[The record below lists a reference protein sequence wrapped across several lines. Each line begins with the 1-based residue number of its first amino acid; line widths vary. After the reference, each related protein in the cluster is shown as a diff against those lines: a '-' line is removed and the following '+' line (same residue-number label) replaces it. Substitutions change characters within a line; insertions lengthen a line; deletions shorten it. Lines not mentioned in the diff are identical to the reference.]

1 MDETAPYALT
11 GAVFATERAAIEE
24 AHDALHYSAGN
35 FYVNDKPTGAVVGQQ
50 PFGGSRAS
58 GTNDKAGSMWN
69 LIRWVSP
76 RTVKET
82 FVPPTDYRYPFL
94 APDSQQGRGAD
105 MLVRVLDGVDAF
117 LDRLGSV
124 SFLPLALAIGCHLLK
139 MACTSR
145 AWRNVLAA
153 AYPEERVPWISIYGA
168 YLAGVGINAII
179 PARAGDA
186 VRIVLA
192 HRAIPGST
200 YTTVVSSTLVL
211 SFFDIFAAT
220 TLLTWAATTGQ
231 LPGLD
236 VLPRLQSFDFA
247 WLFSRP
253 LLFDLALA
261 GVLVAIGVLAIWI
274 AGHVADFRARIA
286 QAFRVLSPPTRYL
299 RRVVTWQAADWS
311 LRLLTIWFLLAAFH
325 IPQTLENAGL
335 VQVSTSVAT
344 LLPITPA
351 GVGTEQ
357 AFLLYVLNGVAS
369 AAVLL
374 AFSVGAKLTLTV
386 TNVVAGFT
394 AIALTLRTVRYK
406 RALELPEE
414 ATEG

>member
-1 MDETAPYALT
+1 
-11 GAVFATERAAIEE
+11 
-24 AHDALHYSAGN
+24 
-35 FYVNDKPTGAVVGQQ
+35 
-50 PFGGSRAS
+50 
-58 GTNDKAGSMWN
+58 
-69 LIRWVSP
+69 
-76 RTVKET
+76 
-82 FVPPTDYRYPFL
+82 
-94 APDSQQGRGAD
+94 
-105 MLVRVLDGVDAF
+105 MLVRILDGVDAF
-117 LDRLGSV
+117 LDQLGSV
-124 SFLPLALAIGCHLLK
+124 SFVPLALAVGCHLLK

-211 SFFDIFAAT
+211 TIFDFAAAS
-220 TLLTWAATTGQ
+220 TLVTWAVVMGE

-236 VLPRLQSFDFA
+236 VLPRLRSFDFA

-253 LLFDLALA
+253 LLFELVLA
-261 GVLVAIGVLAIWI
+261 GVLIGVGVVAFWI
-274 AGHVADFRARIA
+274 AGHVADFRARVG
-286 QAFRVLSPPTRYL
+286 QAFRVMSPPTRYL
-299 RRVVTWQAADWS
+299 GRVATWQAADWG

-325 IPQTLENAGL
+325 IPQTLEHTLL
-335 VQVSTSVAT
+335 VQASTSVST
-344 LLPITPA
+344 LFPITPA

-357 AFLLYVLNGVAS
+357 AFLLFALSGVAP

-374 AFSVGAKLTLTV
+374 AFSVGAKLTLTL

-394 AIALTLRTVRYK
+394 AIALTLRTVRF
-406 RALELPEE
+406 RQALHLPEK
-414 ATEG
+414 ATPETQE

>member
-1 MDETAPYALT
+1 
-11 GAVFATERAAIEE
+11 V
-24 AHDALHYSAGN
+24 
-35 FYVNDKPTGAVVGQQ
+35 
-50 PFGGSRAS
+50 
-58 GTNDKAGSMWN
+58 
-69 LIRWVSP
+69 
-76 RTVKET
+76 
-82 FVPPTDYRYPFL
+82 
-94 APDSQQGRGAD
+94 
-105 MLVRVLDGVDAF
+105 LVRVLDGVDAF
-117 LDRLGSV
+117 LDQLGSV
-124 SFLPLALAIGCHLLK
+124 SFLPLAAAICCHLLK

-153 AYPEERVPWISIYGA
+153 AYPESRVPWISIYGA
-168 YLAGVGINAII
+168 YLAGVGINAIV

-211 SFFDIFAAT
+211 GFFDLFAASA
-220 TLLTWAATTGQ
+220 LLAWALSTGE

-236 VLPRLQSFDFA
+236 VLPRLKSFDFA
-247 WLFSRP
+247 WLFARP
-253 LLFDLALA
+253 LLLDLVLA
-261 GVLVAIGVLAIWI
+261 GVIVAIGIVAFWI
-274 AGHVADFRARIA
+274 AGHVADFRDRIA
-286 QAFRVLSPPTRYL
+286 QAFRVMSPPTRYL
-299 RRVVTWQAADWS
+299 GRVASWQAADWS
-311 LRLLTIWFLLAAFH
+311 LRLATIWFLLAAFH
-325 IPQTLENAGL
+325 IPQTLEHAGL

-357 AFLLYVLNGVAS
+357 AFLLYALNGVAS

-374 AFSVGAKLTLTV
+374 AFSVGAKLTLTL

-406 RALELPEE
+406 KALEPPAEVTE
-414 ATEG
+414 A

>member
-1 MDETAPYALT
+1 
-11 GAVFATERAAIEE
+11 
-24 AHDALHYSAGN
+24 
-35 FYVNDKPTGAVVGQQ
+35 
-50 PFGGSRAS
+50 
-58 GTNDKAGSMWN
+58 
-69 LIRWVSP
+69 
-76 RTVKET
+76 
-82 FVPPTDYRYPFL
+82 
-94 APDSQQGRGAD
+94 

-117 LDRLGSV
+117 LDQIGSV
-124 SFLPLALAIGCHLLK
+124 AFGSLALAIGCHLLK

-168 YLAGVGINAII
+168 YLAGVGINAVI

-211 SFFDIFAAT
+211 SLFDLFAASA
-220 TLLTWAATTGQ
+220 LLTWAIVLGE

-236 VLPRLQSFDFA
+236 VLPRLRSFDFA
-247 WLFSRP
+247 WLFGRP
-253 LLFDLALA
+253 LLFELVL
-261 GVLVAIGVLAIWI
+261 GGLLVALGVVAFWI
-274 AGHVADFRARIA
+274 AGHVADFRERVA

-299 RRVVTWQAADWS
+299 GRVATWQAADWG

-325 IPQTLENAGL
+325 IPQTLETVGL
-335 VQVSTSVAT
+335 VQASSSVAT

-357 AFLLYVLNGVAS
+357 AFLLYALSGVAS
-369 AAVLL
+369 ASVLL
-374 AFSVGAKLTLTV
+374 AFSVGAKLTLTI

-394 AIALTLRTVRYK
+394 AIVLTLRTVRFK
-406 RALELPEE
+406 KALGPLPEPAE
-414 ATEG
+414 

>member
-1 MDETAPYALT
+1 
-11 GAVFATERAAIEE
+11 
-24 AHDALHYSAGN
+24 
-35 FYVNDKPTGAVVGQQ
+35 
-50 PFGGSRAS
+50 
-58 GTNDKAGSMWN
+58 
-69 LIRWVSP
+69 
-76 RTVKET
+76 
-82 FVPPTDYRYPFL
+82 
-94 APDSQQGRGAD
+94 

-117 LDRLGSV
+117 LDQIGSV
-124 SFLPLALAIGCHLLK
+124 AFVPLALAIGCHLLK

-192 HRAIPGST
+192 HRAIPSST

-211 SFFDIFAAT
+211 SLFDLFAAS
-220 TLLTWAATTGQ
+220 TLLTWALTTGE

-236 VLPRLQSFDFA
+236 VLPRLRSFDFA
-247 WLFSRP
+247 WLFGRP
-253 LLFDLALA
+253 LLFELTIA
-261 GVLVAIGVLAIWI
+261 GVLVALGVVGFWI
-274 AGHVADFRARIA
+274 AGHVADFRERVA

-299 RRVVTWQAADWS
+299 RKVAVWQAADWG

-325 IPQTLENAGL
+325 IPQTLENAAL
-335 VQVSTSVAT
+335 TQVSTSVAT

-357 AFLLYVLNGVAS
+357 AFLLYALSGVAS
-369 AAVLL
+369 ASVLL
-374 AFSVGAKLTLTV
+374 AFSVGAKLTLTI
-386 TNVVAGFT
+386 TNVIAGFT
-394 AIALTLRTVRYK
+394 AIVLTLRTVRFK
-406 RALELPEE
+406 KALGPLPE
-414 ATEG
+414 ATDS

>member
-1 MDETAPYALT
+1 
-11 GAVFATERAAIEE
+11 
-24 AHDALHYSAGN
+24 
-35 FYVNDKPTGAVVGQQ
+35 
-50 PFGGSRAS
+50 
-58 GTNDKAGSMWN
+58 
-69 LIRWVSP
+69 
-76 RTVKET
+76 
-82 FVPPTDYRYPFL
+82 
-94 APDSQQGRGAD
+94 

-117 LDRLGSV
+117 LDQIGSV
-124 SFLPLALAIGCHLLK
+124 AFLPLALAIGCHLLK

-153 AYPEERVPWISIYGA
+153 AYPEERVPWVSIYGA
-168 YLAGVGINAII
+168 YLAGVGINAIV

-211 SFFDIFAAT
+211 SLFDMFAASA
-220 TLLTWAATTGQ
+220 LLTWAIVLGE

-236 VLPRLQSFDFA
+236 VLPRLRSFDFA

-253 LLFDLALA
+253 LLFELVL
-261 GVLVAIGVLAIWI
+261 GGLLVAIGVVAFWI
-274 AGHVADFRARIA
+274 AGHVADFRERVA
-286 QAFRVLSPPTRYL
+286 QAFRVMSPPTRYL
-299 RRVVTWQAADWS
+299 ARVATWQAADWG

-325 IPQTLENAGL
+325 IPQTLEHVGL

-357 AFLLYVLNGVAS
+357 AFLLYALSGVAS
-369 AAVLL
+369 ASVLL
-374 AFSVGAKLTLTV
+374 AFSVGAKLTLTI

-394 AIALTLRTVRYK
+394 AIVLTLRTVRFK
-406 RALELPEE
+406 KALGPLPE
-414 ATEG
+414 ATDS